1 MAAVPRAQPEPEKVA
16 LSREKE
22 TLLITLY
29 AKGEESR
36 LPDSLLHDHF
46 AAEAMSRI
54 DYDFSKLHVGRD
66 DMIGL
71 AMRAYILDGWT
82 REFIA
87 KYPRATVLHLGC
99 GLDSRVFRVDPPP
112 SVRWIDVDYP
122 EVIALRRRLYPERE
136 GYAMIGASVTEPGWL
151 ASVPSYRPAMIV
163 AEGLFMYLAEDAV
176 PQLLARLTRHFP
188 GGHVAF
194 DSFSRLGLQLVRYH
208 RSVRATGA
216 ILRWSID
223 DPHELERRIP
233 KMKLLTELTAYDPN
247 GYDPRQVARM
257 SWRARMA
264 VRVFAWIPPLGRLG
278 RLLRYSF

>member
-1 MAAVPRAQPEPEKVA
+1 MTAEKVT
-16 LSREKE
+16 LTQEKE

-54 DYDFSKLHVGRD
+54 DYDFSKLKVSRD

-71 AMRAYILDGWT
+71 AMRAHILDGWT

-87 KYPRATVLHLGC
+87 KYPKATVLHLGC
-99 GLDSRVFRVDPPP
+99 GLDSRVFRIDPPP
-112 SVRWIDVDYP
+112 TIRWFDVDYP
-122 EVIALRRRLYPERE
+122 EVVALRRRVYPER
-136 GYAMIGASVTEPGWL
+136 GNYTLIGASVTEPNWL
-151 ASVPSYRPAMIV
+151 ATVPSYRPAMVV
-163 AEGLFMYLAEDAV
+163 AEGLFMYLGEEAV

-188 GGHVAF
+188 GGHLAF
-194 DSFSRLGLQLVRYH
+194 DGFSRLGLQLVRYH

-216 ILRWSID
+216 TLRWSID
-223 DPHELERRIP
+223 DPHQLEQRIP
-233 KMKLLTELTAYDPN
+233 KLRLLTDLTAYDPN
-247 GYDPRQVARM
+247 GYDPAQVARM
-257 SWRARMA
+257 SWPARMA
-264 VRVFAWIPPLGRLG
+264 VRVFAVLPAFGRLG

>member
-1 MAAVPRAQPEPEKVA
+1 MA
-16 LSREKE
+16 LTREKE

-36 LPDSLLHDHF
+36 LPDSLLRDHF

-54 DYDFSKLHVGRD
+54 DYDFSKLQVSRD
-66 DMIGL
+66 DMIGV
-71 AMRAYILDGWT
+71 AMRAHILDGWT

-87 KYPRATVLHLGC
+87 KYPKATVLDLGC
-99 GLDSRVFRVDPPP
+99 GLDSRVFRIDPPA
-112 SVRWIDVDYP
+112 SVQWIDVDYP
-122 EVIALRRRLYPERE
+122 EVVALRRRLYPERKN
-136 GYAMIGASVTEPGWL
+136 YALIGASVTEPAWL
-151 ASVPSYRPAMIV
+151 ASVPSHRPTMIV

-176 PQLLARLTRHFP
+176 PQLLARLTRHFS

-216 ILRWSID
+216 TLRWSID

-233 KMKLLTELTAYDPN
+233 KMRLLTELTAYDPDAF
-247 GYDPRQVARM
+247 DPQQIARM
-257 SWRARMA
+257 SWPARMA
-264 VRVFAWIPPLGRLG
+264 VRAFAFVPPLRRLG
-278 RLLRYSF
+278 RLLLYSF